1 MIYTCAYFP
10 TPESSLE
17 QAQIAKMDLVCRKM
31 NLKSGERVIEF
42 GCGWGSLAIF
52 MAKRYGA
59 SVTALNISSEQIA
72 YARRRA
78 KVEGLSG
85 QVRFVEDDYRNAQGR
100 YDVFISVGMLE
111 HVGLADFATLGQTVA
126 RCLEAHGRGLL
137 HFIGRNQPA
146 LLNPWIRKR
155 IFPGAYPPTLREVF
169 ERVIEPNAFS
179 VLDVENLRLHYA
191 KTLEH
196 WRSRFD
202 RASAQV
208 DRMFDERF
216 VRAWR
221 LYLAGSEAAFSTG
234 SMQLFQVLFAP
245 GTSNAIAGRDR
256 PPGDVSGA
264 VRRAH
269 RRRRACGLVVR
280 VATSSTR
287 TRRDDHGPAC
297 VPRDKVCAG
306 WITPQVIDDVELDCG
321 DYRRGRTF
329 QAVIG
334 FRTGII
340 GSREAIYTRYERPV
354 SYGIRRCEFDQYL
367 LERSGSRVRLAEP
380 ASTFRRVGAGWIVN
394 ESIETRM
401 LVGAGGHFCPV
412 ARWLNPRVER
422 LPLVVAQEAEFPI
435 DAADVSWTTAAGVP
449 ELYFRRDLSG
459 YGWCFRKEPYIN
471 IGFGL
476 LGPGSLPK
484 ATAEFVEFLR
494 TARLIPSSG
503 SLRWRGHAYLVSHAP
518 RRRAVDDA
526 VILIGDA
533 AGVAYPQSGEGI
545 RPAIESGLI
554 AAAAIAQAAG
564 RYSYDRLARTSA
576 ACANGSGARTVDAP
590 CREPSCRR
598 LQPVC
603 CRGC

>member
-1 MIYTCAYFP
+1 VEQCDVLIVGGGPAG
-10 TPESSLE
+10 SS
-17 QAQIAKMDLVCRKM
+17 C
-31 NLKSGERVIEF
+31 
-42 GCGWGSLAIF
+42 
-52 MAKRYGA
+52 
-59 SVTALNISSEQIA
+59 
-72 YARRRA
+72 ARRLRQ
-78 KVEGLSG
+78 SG
-85 QVRFVEDDYRNAQGR
+85 
-100 YDVFISVGMLE
+100 
-111 HVGLADFATLGQTVA
+111 
-126 RCLEAHGRGLL
+126 
-137 HFIGRNQPA
+137 
-146 LLNPWIRKR
+146 
-155 IFPGAYPPTLREVF
+155 
-169 ERVIEPNAFS
+169 
-179 VLDVENLRLHYA
+179 LDVMIMDRL
-191 KTLEH
+191 
-196 WRSRFD
+196 
-202 RASAQV
+202 
-208 DRMFDERF
+208 
-216 VRAWR
+216 
-221 LYLAGSEAAFSTG
+221 AF
-234 SMQLFQVLFAP
+234 
-245 GTSNAIAGRDR
+245 
-256 PPGDVSGA
+256 
-264 VRRAH
+264 
-269 RRRRACGLVVR
+269 
-280 VATSSTR
+280 
-287 TRRDDHGPAC
+287 
-297 VPRDKVCAG
+297 PRDKVCAG

-494 TARLIPSSG
+494 FARLIPSSG

-564 RYSYDRLARTSA
+564 RYSYDRLA
-576 ACANGSGARTVDAP
+576 P
-590 CREPSCRR
+590 YERR
-598 LQPVC
+598 LRERFGGEDSRRALSRTIVPAVATRLLPWLLNRKWFTRRFVLDRWFLNRHQQALSSS
-603 CRGC
+603 